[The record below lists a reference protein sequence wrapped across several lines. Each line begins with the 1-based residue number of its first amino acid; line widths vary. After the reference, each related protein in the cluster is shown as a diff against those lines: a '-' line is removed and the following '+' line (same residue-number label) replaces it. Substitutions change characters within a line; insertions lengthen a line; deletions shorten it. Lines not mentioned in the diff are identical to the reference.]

1 MFYMELGGIL
11 GAREMTAPFELSSR
25 LFVCLFLSQWANLEL
40 QKS

>member
-11 GAREMTAPFELSSR
+11 EAREMTAPFELSSH
-25 LFVCLFLSQWANLEL
+25 LFVCFLSQLANLEL